1 MAAGTMKT
9 SYYLVTAA
17 GLAAAAAIVYT
28 QWPGSSKAREVP
40 PPTVPLAADAKPLAP
55 GDMTLP
61 PIVTPPD
68 GHLVIPVAAPAAE
81 PQVPPPAA
89 APQLPAPPS
98 TPPAPLP
105 VPPAEPM
112 VPPVPVGTP
121 PLPTPPAIPPMPAPP
136 AAQPTPTSA
145 PPLLPAPT
153 TPVAPP
159 AAQPTPP
166 PAVPAV
172 PPVTPSPAPMAPP
185 AVVIPPAAP
194 TNPEPPIAPS
204 APPAAP
210 TLRRVP
216 PADPAAPQEP
226 PAIPAAPPAI
236 PAAPAAP
243 TVPPPAP
250 DLSIPASP
258 AAPVVPM
265 TPPPAPLITP
275 APPAAQ
281 PVLPKP
287 APLPEPVPAKPSAG
301 AQLPQLPPPG
311 TDERPTSGKYIVLK
325 GDRLGDKLIEGSV
338 AVAGDK
344 AVIRQGSFD
353 RTVAKSDVL
362 FVGESK
368 DEVYRFMLA
377 KVPANDAAAR
387 LGVAKWC
394 MFSGLRE
401 QALAEAKEILKLQP
415 RNNDAAGMVRSLDES
430 LKNFPGD
437 GTVQVVAKPAGVLEA
452 VEPEPDVT
460 PEGATN
466 FSTRAQPVLANQCMD
481 CHARAD
487 YPGAFKLIRVTG
499 FELGPQST
507 KSNLRAAAAQLKK
520 DDPLN
525 SPAAG
530 EGPGGPR
537 RDEATGVR
545 EPQRGR
551 VPHPGGVGAAGR
563 RAGRSADGPAHPA
576 RAGDGTD
583 PAARG
588 PDPDHPA
595 GRHSTGRA
603 GGPARDAARDP
614 GDPAG
619 GPDARPAGAGRS
631 AGRCAAD
638 PGGAADA
645 AELAAGRT
653 AAEGTRA
660 DGCPADPAGRDAAE
674 AAGRCATRGRDE
686 APEPVRCGLATEAAR
701 ERPDGQRRVRPGQLQ
716 QGEVT
721 PERSEEEAM
730 ERG

>member
-136 AAQPTPTSA
+136 AAQPTPTPA

-525 SPAAG
+525 SPLLAKALAAHG
-530 EGPGGPR
+530 GMKQPAFVSRNAAAFRILEAWVLQAVGPVVQPMVPPTPPGPV
-537 RDEATGVR
+537 T
-545 EPQRGR
+545 EPTPPR
-551 VPHPGGVGAAGR
+551 VDPIPII
-563 RAGRSADGPAHPA
+563 P
-576 RAGDGTD
+576 
-583 PAARG
+583 PAATAPAAPAAPPATPPAIPVIPPADPTPALPVPVAQ
-588 PDPDHPA
+588 PDAVPPIPVVLPTPPNLPQAEPLPKAPA
-595 GRHSTGRA
+595 PTVVPPIP
-603 GGPARDAARDP
+603 PAAMLPKPP
-614 GDPAG
+614 GAVQPAG
-619 GPDARPAGAGRS
+619 GTKPPSQFGVDSPPKPPASGPTGS
-631 AGRCAAD
+631 D
-638 PGGAADA
+638 
-645 AELAAGRT
+645 EF
-653 AAEGTRA
+653 
-660 DGCPADPAGRDAAE
+660 DPANFN
-674 AAGRCATRGRDE
+674 RGK
-686 APEPVRCGLATEAAR
+686 
-701 ERPDGQRRVRPGQLQ
+701 
-716 QGEVT
+716 
-721 PERSEEEAM
+721 
-730 ERG
+730 